1 VDAATL
7 QALGTVIA
15 ACGGGAVLLAI
26 VNGLFKLASGFTHR
40 ERVRNTNLE
49 LQRVKAVEE
58 RDTQVAAAQADRDKK
73 VDEANAER
81 DTADKLRRQ
90 AEEHVAILKYQI
102 RGLGAIPL
110 EREDTKQTK

>member
-1 VDAATL
+1 MDAATL

-15 ACGGGAVLLAI
+15 ACGGGAVLLAV

-49 LQRVKAVEE
+49 LQRVQAIEE
-58 RDTQVAAAQADRDKK
+58 RDKQVKAAQDDRDKQ
-73 VDEANAER
+73 VDEAKAER
-81 DTADKLRRQ
+81 ETADRLRRQ

-110 EREDTKQTK
+110 EREDIKHH

>member
-1 VDAATL
+1 MDAATL

-26 VNGLFKLASGFTHR
+26 VNGLFKIASGFTHR

-49 LQRVKAVEE
+49 LQRVKAIEE
-58 RDTQVAAAQADRDKK
+58 RMAVEADRK
-73 VDEANAER
+73 VKVAEAEGER
-81 DTADKLRRQ
+81 DAEADKRRE

-102 RGLGAIPL
+102 RSLGSIPL
-110 EREDTKQTK
+110 ERKDIKTQ

>member
-1 VDAATL
+1 MDAATL

-26 VNGLFKLASGFTHR
+26 VNGLFKIASGFTHR

-58 RDTQVAAAQADRDKK
+58 RVAVEKDRDNK
-73 VDEANAER
+73 VDEANKER
-81 DTADKLRRQ
+81 DTADRLRRQ

-102 RGLGAIPL
+102 RSLGAIPL
-110 EREDTKQTK
+110 EREDIKRSIDG